1 VETIAKTLEERAL
14 DKFLVIRIAGTEKE
28 QIRQLAKQHK
38 KTMGFVVRTFISQGL
53 KETDQPMTKV

>member
-1 VETIAKTLEERAL
+1 METIAKTLEERAL

-38 KTMGFVVRTFISQGL
+38 TMGFVVRTFISQGL